1 MEIAIRRC
9 PSCRNTYLEDVDLCP
24 VCLVL
29 TPTVT
34 EQVAA
39 TGKIYSFTRVH
50 VAPEQFKNIVPYYL
64 AIIELDAGPRLM
76 ARVHTTEGDH
86 VRIDAPVELVSQ
98 ESGYTF
104 ALK

>member
-1 MEIAIRRC
+1 MEITIRRC

-24 VCLVL
+24 VCLAL

-34 EQVAA
+34 EMAA
-39 TGKIYSFTRVH
+39 GTGKIYSFTRVH

-64 AIIELDAGPRLM
+64 VIIELDAGPRLM
-76 ARVHTTEGDH
+76 ARVQTAEGDH
-86 VRIDAPVELVSQ
+86 IRVDAPVELVSQ
-98 ESGYTF
+98 ESGYVF